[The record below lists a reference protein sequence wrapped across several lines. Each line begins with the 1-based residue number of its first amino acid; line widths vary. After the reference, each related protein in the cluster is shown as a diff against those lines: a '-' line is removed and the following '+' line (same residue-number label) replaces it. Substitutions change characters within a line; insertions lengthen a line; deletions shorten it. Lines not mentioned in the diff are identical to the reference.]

1 MNEIEKGRHRAL
13 SSRRRVALRIAVAF
27 AACAAAAG
35 STAYAQSYP
44 RSPIHLIVPYTP
56 GGATD
61 LIGRQLGAEMTKRLG
76 QTIVIDNRPGAAGT
90 IGMKATDG
98 GYS

>member
-1 MNEIEKGRHRAL
+1 MNEIEKGRDRAL
-13 SSRRRVALRIAVAF
+13 SSRRRAALRIAV

-61 LIGRQLGAEMTKRLG
+61 LIGRQLGAEMTKRRA
-76 QTIVIDNRPGAAGT
+76 II
-90 IGMKATDG
+90 
-98 GYS
+98 